1 MGLTPRPY
9 QIAGRDFLASHS
21 RALLADEMRVG
32 KTPQAILAADKLG
45 AKSVLVLCPAIA
57 VSHWWREWAKW
68 YDMIGADVPALA
80 VLSYDKART
89 LWRSGDLKS
98 KRWDVFIPDEAHFCK
113 NPEAART
120 QMVYGKGGLG
130 YQAGAIWA
138 LSGTPAPKHAGEL
151 WPMLRAF
158 GVTDMSYDAF
168 VYHYCSGYWDKW
180 SREWRVTGTRED
192 RIPELREMLA
202 TVMLRRTRK
211 EVAPDMPEI
220 DFQFLEVDPVAG
232 VDISFPPALFADD
245 DALLAA
251 LEANPQANRED
262 RQAVAL
268 AKVKPLTE
276 EIAFAI
282 ENELLKQTVVFGW
295 HVEPLQTLAWQLNQR
310 GIRCEV
316 ITGDTTPKKR
326 GMAQTTFR
334 KGETKVIVANIL
346 AAGTAIDLSAA
357 SHGYFLELDWVSSNN
372 VQAANRLV
380 SMEKAEPVTFD
391 ICTWP
396 GSTDDRVQRVLMRRA
411 REINQLIRGAT

>member
-1 MGLTPRPY
+1 VGLTPRPY
-9 QIAGRDFLASHS
+9 QITGRDFLASHS

-45 AKSVLVLCPAIA
+45 AQSALVIGPAIA
-57 VSHWWREWAKW
+57 VPHWWREWDKW
-68 YDMIGADVPALA
+68 YDTIGTGLPALTI
-80 VLSYDKART
+80 LSYDKARM
-89 LWRSGDLKS
+89 LWQSGDLKG
-98 KRWDVFIPDEAHFCK
+98 KRWDVFILDEAHFCK

-158 GVTDMSYDAF
+158 GVTYLSYDVF
-168 VYHYCSGYWDKW
+168 VYYYCSGYWDRW

-202 TVMLRRTRK
+202 KVMLRRTRK

-232 VDISFPPALFADD
+232 VDINFPPALFADD
-245 DALLAA
+245 DVLLAA
-251 LEANPQANRED
+251 LESNPQANRED

-316 ITGDTTPKKR
+316 ITGDTTTKKR
-326 GMAQTTFR
+326 EMAQTTFR

-357 SHGYFLELDWVSSNN
+357 SHGYFLELDWVPGNN
-372 VQAANRLV
+372 AQAANRLI

-391 ICTWP
+391 VCTWL
-396 GSTDDRVQRVLMRRA
+396 GSTDDRVQRVLMRRV
-411 REINQLIRGAT
+411 REINQLI